1 MPKTDALTRV
11 RTENAALKHELS
23 ALQADHT
30 ALLTDHERLTSHLMT
45 LQAQVE
51 ELTAALAAAQTRIQ
65 ELEAKKTPPPTFV
78 KANGP
83 ERPKQPRKKRAPE
96 HNHARRRE
104 MPTQIVEHRLE
115 RCQECQGRLSGVHVG
130 RRRQVVD
137 LPPPPPVEVIEH
149 QLYRGW
155 CSYCHAWREAS
166 VDLSGQVLGQ
176 GRLGVG
182 IASLVAHLRLVVRAP
197 IRVIQAW
204 MSSVQGL
211 RLSVGEI
218 TDLLRRVAA
227 QGQGTR
233 KEVRERIRASPVV
246 QADETSWRED
256 GKNGYVWFAGTPAG
270 ERYFEYHH
278 SRAGEVINTL
288 LGEDFSGVLGS
299 DFYAGYNDTPG
310 GRHQR
315 CWAHLLRDLHDLK
328 GAHPHALETIIWAKA
343 VKEVYLLAKAWLAEG
358 VQRRR
363 AYRELVLLI
372 RALGEQFAEVKG
384 HPCQTL
390 AKRLLRHQDE
400 LFVFVLVP
408 GVSAD
413 NNLAERSLRP
423 LVISRK
429 ISGGTRS
436 PQGSQTR
443 MVLTSLFQTWAA
455 QGRNPLVECRRLLQ
469 SPYPQF

>member
-1 MPKTDALTRV
+1 MPKTEALARL
-11 RTENAALKHELS
+11 RTENAALRRELS
-23 ALQADHT
+23 ALQ
-30 ALLTDHERLTSHLMT
+30 E
-45 LQAQVE
+45 QVAQ
-51 ELTAALAAAQTRIQ
+51 LSAALATAQARIK
-65 ELEAKKTPPPTFV
+65 EREAKKTPPPTEV
-78 KANGP
+78 SANAP

-104 MPTQIVEHRLE
+104 TPTQIVEHRLE
-115 RCQECQGRLSGVHVG
+115 RCPQCQGRLSGVHVG

-155 CSYCHAWREAS
+155 CSYCHTWREAPL
-166 VDLSGQVLGQ
+166 DLSGQVLGQ
-176 GRLGVG
+176 GRIGVG
-182 IASLVAHLRLVVRAP
+182 IASLVAHLRLVGRAP

-204 MSSVQGL
+204 LSSVHGL

-227 QGQGTR
+227 RGQGAV

-246 QADETSWRED
+246 QADETSWREN
-256 GKNGYVWFAGTPAG
+256 GQNGYVWFAGTPAG

-278 SRAGEVINTL
+278 SRAGAVINTL
-288 LGEDFSGVLGS
+288 LGEDFAGVLGS

-315 CWAHLLRDLHDLK
+315 CWAHLLRDLHELK
-328 GAHPHALETIIWAKA
+328 ADHPNSLETVIWAKA
-343 VKEVYLLAKAWLAEG
+343 VKEVYLLAKARVAEG
-358 VQRRR
+358 AERRR
-363 AYRELVLLI
+363 AYRELLLLI
-372 RALGEQFAEVKG
+372 RALGEQFAAVKG

-408 GVSAD
+408 GVPAD

-423 LVISRK
+423 VVISRK

-455 QGRNPLVECRRLLQ
+455 QGCNPLVECRRLLQ

>member
-1 MPKTDALTRV
+1 
-11 RTENAALKHELS
+11 
-23 ALQADHT
+23 
-30 ALLTDHERLTSHLMT
+30 
-45 LQAQVE
+45 
-51 ELTAALAAAQTRIQ
+51 
-65 ELEAKKTPPPTFV
+65 
-78 KANGP
+78 
-83 ERPKQPRKKRAPE
+83 
-96 HNHARRRE
+96 
-104 MPTQIVEHRLE
+104 
-115 RCQECQGRLSGVHVG
+115 
-130 RRRQVVD
+130 VVD

-155 CSYCHAWREAS
+155 CSYCHAWREAPL
-166 VDLSGQVLGQ
+166 DLSGQVLGQ
-176 GRLGVG
+176 GRIGVG

-204 MSSVQGL
+204 MSSVHGL
-211 RLSVGEI
+211 RLSVGEY
-218 TDLLRRVAA
+218 TDLLRRVAV
-227 QGQGTR
+227 QGQGTLTQ
-233 KEVRERIRASPVV
+233 VRERIRASPVV
-246 QADETSWRED
+246 QADETGWREN

-278 SRAGEVINTL
+278 SRAGQVINTL

-299 DFYAGYNDTPG
+299 DFYGGYNDTPG

-328 GAHPHALETIIWAKA
+328 ADHPDSLETVIWAKA

-358 VQRRR
+358 VERRR
-363 AYRELVLLI
+363 AYREVLLLI
-372 RALGEQFAEVKG
+372 RALGEQFAAVKG

-408 GVSAD
+408 GVPAD

-423 LVISRK
+423 VVISRK

-469 SPYPQF
+469 TP